1 MLTGSYTSGKLGK
14 RKGTLVLVSFVF
26 VFLIASLAIGL
37 RTSNAALAV
46 SAGKGCHGGGDGE
59 LVTCTSSS
67 SSSTTTVSTS
77 TQSSSETTTTT
88 TVTTSDQ
95 SGGSSDPVTPS
106 SSACSALNGLGYQV
120 LSAGTNVT
128 IAFNG
133 NSQMVFTVPAQ
144 KTFTWNWY
152 WVPANGQDVN
162 GMGQQITSSMWASGH
177 GQNFSFFVA
186 NLNGQT
192 GLVLQTDYAMSQ
204 ACG

>member
-1 MLTGSYTSGKLGK
+1 MLTGSYTSTKLGK

-37 RTSNAALAV
+37 RTSNAALPASV
-46 SAGKGCHGGGDGE
+46 GKGCRGGGDGE
-59 LVTCTSSS
+59 AVVCTSSS
-67 SSSTTTVSTS
+67 STSTTTVSTS
-77 TQSSSETTTTT
+77 TQSSSESTTTTT
-88 TVTTSDQ
+88 ITSSE

-106 SSACSALNGLGYQV
+106 LASCNALNGLGYQI
-120 LSAGTNVT
+120 LSAGTSLT

-133 NSQMVFTVPAQ
+133 NGQMVFTVPAQ

-152 WVPANGQDVN
+152 WVPADGQN
-162 GMGQQITSSMWASGH
+162 TNTLGQQITSSMWASGH

-186 NLNGQT
+186 TLNGQI
-192 GLVLQTDYAMSQ
+192 GLVLQTDYALSQ